1 MKRFK
6 FRLTAVKNQRQV
18 ILDQKL
24 AIKAEL
30 LAELNRARAERLALE
45 QAYIQTLHSGPKVGE
60 SFNSQVETWRQ
71 LQLFALREE
80 MSVKDREIM
89 EINQRLEAAQLE
101 VTEAHRNLKA
111 MELLEEKDRKA
122 WRHEY
127 KIHQQK
133 ETDEINT
140 SRFGR

>member
-6 FRLTAVKNQRQV
+6 FRLAALKGQRQV

-24 AIKAEL
+24 AVKAEV
-30 LAELNRARAERLALE
+30 LAELNRAQAERQQLE
-45 QAYIQTLHSGPKVGE
+45 QRYIQTLHSGPKVGE
-60 SFNSQVETWRQ
+60 RFNAQVETWRQ

-80 MSVKDREIM
+80 MSAKDRQIQ
-89 EINQRLEAAQLE
+89 EINQRLEEAQRA
-101 VTEAHRNLKA
+101 VTEAHRDLRA

-140 SRFGR
+140 TRFGR

>member
-24 AIKAEL
+24 AVKAEV
-30 LAELNRARAERLALE
+30 LAELNRARAERQALE
-45 QAYIQTLHSGPKVGE
+45 AAYIQTLHSGPQVGE
-60 SFNSQVETWRQ
+60 SFNAQVETWRQ

-80 MSVKDREIM
+80 MSAKDREIV
-89 EINQRLEAAQLE
+89 EINTRLEEAQAE
-101 VTEAHRNLKA
+101 VTEAHRNLRA

>member
-6 FRLTAVKNQRQV
+6 FRLAAVKNQRQV

-24 AIKAEL
+24 AIKAEI
-30 LAELNRARAERLALE
+30 LAELSRARAERQALE
-45 QAYIQTLHSGPKVGE
+45 YAYIQTLHSGFKVGE
-60 SFNSQVETWRQ
+60 SFNAQVETWRQ

-80 MSVKDREIM
+80 MSAKDRQII
-89 EINQRLEAAQLE
+89 EINQRLDFAQSE
-101 VTEAHRNLKA
+101 VTEAHRNVKA

-140 SRFGR
+140 TRFGR